1 MSQPTLYQYV
11 KLGSNLE
18 FLRGLASV
26 SMMQTTSLVAF
37 PHLMENLPSARY
49 SLTQVIQGLK
59 ALMIQLEE
67 MKLLSTLAAAKAFS
81 AMLREMEEYAAR
93 VEKPQAAY
101 LNDQFADRLVAISE
115 NVATTLRIELSA
127 ASPPAGSATSPNL

>member
-18 FLRGLASV
+18 FLRGLSTASL
-26 SMMQTTSLVAF
+26 MQTTSLVAF
-37 PHLMENLPSARY
+37 PNLMENLPSTRY
-49 SLTQVIQGLK
+49 GLTQVIQGLK

-67 MKLLSTLAAAKAFS
+67 MKLVSTLAAAKPFP

-101 LNDQFADRLVAISE
+101 LNDQFADRLVALTKQL
-115 NVATTLRIELSA
+115 ATPLKLELSA
-127 ASPPAGSATSPNL
+127 ATSPPTSNP